1 MEKHIFHVTSNLSL
15 KKREGTIK
23 AEKVVGKCCKCL
35 FVGVKFQIDEFRCSL
50 TLTFSNLLPY
60 IPVWVTRSRLVTRKD
75 RKDVAE
81 SVVKNTLARSDASGG
96 GWKRGRTIA
105 SNYVEWPVSGLDSGL
120 VPHSASRVVF
130 VSFGFARR
138 RRRRPAVVA
147 SRRLLTLRLGCLWER
162 KYAFR
167 SFLPPSFSRA
177 RHPPPSRRGRAESW
191 CTGGQTLVRSARAE
205 ENRGMHLRILPGN
218 AAGVRNGAKRLS
230 RKTRLP
236 LELNLSG
243 YVFTLRRCKASL
255 PILPRMVKRKHRVEM
270 KLNDE
275 IYM

>member
-1 MEKHIFHVTSNLSL
+1 MAGVWARLRSSSA
-15 KKREGTIK
+15 G
-23 AEKVVGKCCKCL
+23 CL
-35 FVGVKFQIDEFRCSL
+35 RFLRFCS
-50 TLTFSNLLPY
+50 TTTTTT
-60 IPVWVTRSRLVTRKD
+60 V
-75 RKDVAE
+75 
-81 SVVKNTLARSDASGG
+81 
-96 GWKRGRTIA
+96 
-105 SNYVEWPVSGLDSGL
+105 
-120 VPHSASRVVF
+120 
-130 VSFGFARR
+130 
-138 RRRRPAVVA
+138 AVVA

-177 RHPPPSRRGRAESW
+177 RAIHPSPSEGGGRGNPGSW

-243 YVFTLRRCKASL
+243 YVFTLRRCKASFCRFYL
-255 PILPRMVKRKHRVEM
+255 GW
-270 KLNDE
+270 
-275 IYM
+275 

>member
-1 MEKHIFHVTSNLSL
+1 MTL
-15 KKREGTIK
+15 RERG
-23 AEKVVGKCCKCL
+23 
-35 FVGVKFQIDEFRCSL
+35 Q
-50 TLTFSNLLPY
+50 
-60 IPVWVTRSRLVTRKD
+60 
-75 RKDVAE
+75 
-81 SVVKNTLARSDASGG
+81 
-96 GWKRGRTIA
+96 GWKHGRTIA

-120 VPHSASRVVF
+120 VPHSASRGVF

-138 RRRRPAVVA
+138 PAVVA
-147 SRRLLTLRLGCLWER
+147 SRCLLTLRLGCLWER

-177 RHPPPSRRGRAESW
+177 RARPPPLSGPGKEENPGSW

-255 PILPRMVKRKHRVEM
+255 PILSWMLKRKHRVEM
-270 KLNDE
+270 KLNEE
-275 IYM
+275 IYI